1 MTGATFNNNLT
12 STCIQ
17 NIIQITDKDI
27 TAVSMVLPVQQT
39 SNSTIFVKRKTKDV
53 PFTETT
59 RRYVFH
65 LKHWK

>member
-1 MTGATFNNNLT
+1 MTGATLNNNIT

-27 TAVSMVLPVQQT
+27 TAVSRMLPVQQT
-39 SNSTIFVKRKTKDV
+39 PNSRILFKRKRKDA
-53 PFTETT
+53 PFTKTIS
-59 RRYVFH
+59 RYVFH